1 MKTKDEQEKIAW
13 LLDNRQRSR
22 KPDVYNS
29 TDYPK
34 IALLAPRI
42 HAGQTYNEREVI
54 FTNNSAYVAV
64 KRGEGWEAMLKHH
77 YDERVTL
84 DKGWLSS
91 GVLCSILTDVLSLR
105 KLRPS
110 MKARAASLDIFLMLF
125 YLS

>member
-1 MKTKDEQEKIAW
+1 MKPKDTQEKIAW
-13 LLDNRQRSR
+13 LLDNRQEFIDSSLKRSR
-22 KPDVYNS
+22 KLDVYNS

-42 HAGQTYNEREVI
+42 HAGQTYSEREVI

-84 DKGWLSS
+84 DKGPTHKDNSW
-91 GVLCSILTDVLSLR
+91 VR
-105 KLRPS
+105 KLVEPIYAKIR
-110 MKARAASLDIFLMLF
+110 KQRRKI
-125 YLS
+125 